1 LDASALAALG
11 VHRIPIPI
19 PFVEAGGPVNVYA
32 IEEEGGG
39 IALFDAG
46 FGTAQGQAE
55 LEEGLAAR
63 GFSFRD
69 VRRILVSHGH
79 TDHFGNA
86 RAIQAAQLFGSGP
99 VPKGS
104 SDAPAPRIFVHPRD
118 AEKLS
123 GADQSPEQRA
133 RVLAHLA
140 WLGCGDEL
148 LSDVR
153 DFWDGTTDHAQSV
166 ERLEPFEE
174 GMRLSFARMTATVLH
189 LPGHTPG
196 LCCLWEAEQ
205 GLLFSS
211 DHLLENVSPNPF
223 IDLEG
228 RERPVH
234 RALAEYLRSISR
246 VRSLPVTTVLPGHG
260 PPFGEHAALIDRLLG
275 FYDKRQ
281 ARLLELLREQGPSTP
296 AALSPLLFPRA
307 KRSQQ
312 FLVLCELFGNLEVLE
327 DQGLAARR
335 DEGRTLLFEAV

>member
-1 LDASALAALG
+1 MDDRALAALG

-46 FGTAQGQAE
+46 FGTARGQAD
-55 LEEGLAAR
+55 LEAGLAAR

-69 VRRILVSHGH
+69 VRRVLVSHGH

-86 RAIQAAQLFGSGP
+86 WAIRAAQVPGSGT
-99 VPKGS
+99 S
-104 SDAPAPRIFVHPRD
+104 ADDATAPRVFVHPRD
-118 AEKLS
+118 ADKVT

-140 WLGCGDEL
+140 WLGCGDEI

-153 DFWDGTTDHAQSV
+153 AFWAGTSDHAQSV
-166 ERLEPFEE
+166 ARIEPLAE
-174 GMRLSFARMTATVLH
+174 GMRLTFARLSASVLH

-196 LCCLWEAEQ
+196 LCCLWVAGQ

-223 IDLEG
+223 LDLEG

-275 FYDKRQ
+275 FYGKRQ

-296 AALSPLLFPRA
+296 ASLSPLLFPRA

-312 FLVLCELFGNLEVLE
+312 YMVLCELFGNLEVLE

-335 DEGRTLLFEAV
+335 EEGSRLLFSAV